1 MKPITNN
8 TACLDLVQAYLAKR
22 EINMPLLE
30 GSQNPFEDDEEAL
43 LFCEFLSNYFKI
55 IVPQIKVVACGTVKA
70 LLSLLEKYLPQDRTL
85 LYYHLSMFYRVML
98 LEAREEMY
106 EFHHEYLTMTRKL
119 RKEMEEIE
127 DMVMDFTDEGGEY
140 E

>member
-1 MKPITNN
+1 MKPNTNEM
-8 TACLDLVQAYLAKR
+8 ACLDLVQAYLAKR
-22 EINMPLLE
+22 EINLPLHE
-30 GSQNPFEDDEEAL
+30 GNQNPFMTDAEAL

-55 IVPQIKVVACGTVKA
+55 VVPQIKVVACGTVKA
-70 LLSLLEKYLPQDRTL
+70 LLSLLEKYLPQDRTRF
-85 LYYHLSMFYRVML
+85 YYHLAMFYRVLL

-127 DMVMDFTDEGGEY
+127 DLVMDFTDENCSM
-140 E
+140 

>member
-1 MKPITNN
+1 MKPITND
-8 TACLDLVQAYLAKR
+8 TVCLDLVQAYFAKR
-22 EINMPLLE
+22 AIDLPLLE
-30 GSQNPFEDDEEAL
+30 GNQNPFMTDDEAL

-70 LLSLLEKYLPQDRTL
+70 LLSLLEKYLPQDRAL

-106 EFHHEYLTMTRKL
+106 EFHHEYLCMTRKI

-127 DMVMDFTDEGGEY
+127 DMVIDFADEGGEY